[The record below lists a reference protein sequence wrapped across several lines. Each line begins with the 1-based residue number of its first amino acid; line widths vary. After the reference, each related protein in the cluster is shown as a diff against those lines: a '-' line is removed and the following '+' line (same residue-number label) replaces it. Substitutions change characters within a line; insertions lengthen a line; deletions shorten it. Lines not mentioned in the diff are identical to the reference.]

1 MLNRSIP
8 EKISEPPAKKL
19 KTSISKPYLPLECL
33 YKGIVYCIKRII

>member
-19 KTSISKPYLPLECL
+19 KTISKPYLPLECL